1 MHLLGELI
9 NSLTNFKAYA
19 FFRQQGFGRT
29 LIYLLL
35 LSLAFGSIG
44 FVGTWRAFNRDA
56 DDLTVWLKEKAP
68 EFNLA
73 KGIFTTSPETM
84 VIYRKEG
91 DLILVLGAKSDL
103 NDSLTAG
110 YARGIIVYSDRVAV
124 TGSEGQRRELKF
136 KDYGEMKVDKKEI
149 LDALDNRAFLGIFMF
164 VFWMIFYFAGK
175 LFSALFLTGLG
186 LNYKAF
192 LRFNISFGDVYKLSI
207 RALSLGIILDALLN
221 LSGIDFPYFFIIYY
235 LMAASY
241 LWLGMRSVRDDDMT
255 AAGLKV

>member
-9 NSLTNFKAYA
+9 NSLTNFKAYP

-35 LSLAFGSIG
+35 LSLVFGSVG

-68 EFNLA
+68 DFNLN
-73 KGIFTTSPETM
+73 KGVFITNPETTA
-84 VIYRKEG
+84 VFRKEG
-91 DLILVLGAKSDL
+91 DLILVLGAKSDF
-103 NDSLTAG
+103 NDSLANN
-110 YARGIIVYSDRVAV
+110 YVRGIIIYGDRVVV
-124 TGSEGQRRELKF
+124 TGGEGQRREMRF
-136 KDYGEMKVDKKEI
+136 KDYGDMKVGKKEI
-149 LDALDNRAFLGIFMF
+149 LATMDNRTLLGVFMF
-164 VFWMIFYFAGK
+164 VFWMVFYFVGK

-192 LRFNISFGDVYKLSI
+192 LRFNISFCDVYKLSI
-207 RALSLGIILDALLN
+207 RALSLGMIFDALLN

-241 LWLGMRSVRDDDMT
+241 LWLGMRAVRDDDMT

>member
-9 NSLTNFKAYA
+9 NSLTNFKAYP

-35 LSLAFGSIG
+35 LSLVFGSVG
-44 FVGTWRAFNRDA
+44 FVGTWRTFNRDA
-56 DDLTVWLKEKAP
+56 DELTLWLKEKAP
-68 EFNLA
+68 DFNLN
-73 KGIFTTSPETM
+73 KGAFVTNPETTA
-84 VIYRKEG
+84 VFRKEG
-91 DLILVLGAKSDL
+91 DLILVLGAKRDF
-103 NDSLTAG
+103 NDSLTNN
-110 YARGIIVYSDRVAV
+110 YVRGIILYGDRVVV
-124 TGSEGQRRELKF
+124 TGGEGQKRELRF

-149 LDALDNRAFLGIFMF
+149 LATLDNRAFLGIFMF
-164 VFWMIFYFAGK
+164 VFWMVFYFVGK

-207 RALSLGIILDALLN
+207 RALSLGMILDAFLN

-241 LWLGMRSVRDDDMT
+241 LWLGMRAVRDDDMT